1 MPLNILVEK
10 RSNTLILLL
19 ISAVKRGKSLWYA
32 NKLAGAAIIMVMLR
46 MPSRVVLPFGYRIS
60 VRQISDT
67 EMDRRDP
74 NADGIWD
81 DATKTIYLRK
91 RLPLTRRRY
100 ILAHELGHAWL
111 DWQHRHL
118 DNGKAKT

>member
-1 MPLNILVEK
+1 MFYVLNRQK
-10 RSNTLILLL
+10 C
-19 ISAVKRGKSLWYA
+19 LWYA
-32 NKLAGAAIIMVMLR
+32 SQQAGLDIPDMMLR
-46 MPSRVVLPFGYRIS
+46 IPSRVVLPFGYRIS
-60 VRQISDT
+60 VRQLSDS

-81 DATKTIYLRK
+81 DGSKTIYLRK
-91 RLPLTRRRY
+91 RLPVTRRRY

>member
-1 MPLNILVEK
+1 MAEAEMILRIPK
-10 RSNTLILLL
+10 
-19 ISAVKRGKSLWYA
+19 K
-32 NKLAGAAIIMVMLR
+32 
-46 MPSRVVLPFGYRIS
+46 VVLPFGYHIS
-60 VRQISDT
+60 VRQLSEA
-67 EMDRRDP
+67 EMNRRDP

-81 DATKTIYLRK
+81 DDHKTIYLRK

-118 DNGKAKT
+118 DNGKART

>member
-1 MPLNILVEK
+1 MVGEGVKFLSEK
-10 RSNTLILLL
+10 RSMLLILL
-19 ISAVKRGKSLWYA
+19 IKSTVKRARTLCYS
-32 NKLAGAAIIMVMLR
+32 NPRSGATVMLR
-46 MPSRVVLPFGYRIS
+46 LPSRVVLPFGYRIS
-60 VRQISDT
+60 VRQLSDT
-67 EMDRRDP
+67 DMDRRDP

-81 DATKTIYLRK
+81 DDTKTIYLRK
-91 RLPLTRRRY
+91 RLPVTRRRY

>member
-1 MPLNILVEK
+1 LRN
-10 RSNTLILLL
+10 SLILKN
-19 ISAVKRGKSLWYA
+19 ISAVKQIRTLCYPD
-32 NKLAGAAIIMVMLR
+32 LLPGATVMLR

-60 VRQISDT
+60 VRQLSDT
-67 EMDRRDP
+67 DMDRRDP

-81 DATKTIYLRK
+81 DDTKTIYLRK
-91 RLPLTRRRY
+91 RLPMTRRRY